1 MACLQFAARYAP
13 LYDRRFA
20 IISGTAEPNA
30 DELEAGEAAEAEERE
45 DDDEDDEE
53 EQPSA
58 SVTELN
64 ESGEAASLKGVP
76 EFWLVA
82 LKNHNIIGEQI
93 TERDE
98 EALRHLTD
106 IRLEYLD
113 TKQAGFRLAFH
124 FSANDFF
131 EDTVLTKTYYY
142 QEEVGYGGDFVYD
155 RAVGCDIKWKE
166 DKDLTK
172 RVEIKKQRN
181 KNTNRTRVVKKVV
194 PTDSFFNFFKPPQ
207 PPSVDALEAGDVNE
221 EELEDL
227 DERLE
232 VDYQVGED
240 LKERVIP
247 RAIDYFTGKALDYED
262 DMEDFEDED
271 EDDFDEDSEDDVSVA
286 VGPPFWQSPPQPFQH
301 ASPSLPLSGPENVS
315 VLRSAL
321 PTCLFPTSLSLLFT
335 VNADSHQM
343 ASASPNCPFQD
354 DEDRRPAPAPASSQD
369 PQECKQQ

>member
-1 MACLQFAARYAP
+1 MGCVNANQSESARLPLPQFAARYAP

-20 IISGTAEPNA
+20 IISGTEEPNA
-30 DELEAGEAAEAEERE
+30 EELQAGEAAEAEERDE
-45 DDDEDDEE
+45 DEDDEDE
-53 EQPSA
+53 EEPSA
-58 SVTELN
+58 RVTELD
-64 ESGEAASLKGVP
+64 ESGEAAAAALKGVP

-124 FSANDFF
+124 FSPNDFF
-131 EDTVLTKTYYY
+131 EDKVLTKTYYY

-207 PPSVDALEAGDVNE
+207 PPSVDALEAGEVDE
-221 EELEDL
+221 QELEDL

-247 RAIDYFTGKALDYED
+247 RAVDYFTGKALDYED

-271 EDDFDEDSEDDVSVA
+271 EDDFDEDSEDDVSI
-286 VGPPFWQSPPQPFQH
+286 
-301 ASPSLPLSGPENVS
+301 
-315 VLRSAL
+315 
-321 PTCLFPTSLSLLFT
+321 PTKTPLFPY
-335 VNADSHQM
+335 
-343 ASASPNCPFQD
+343 SPWHAPGW
-354 DEDRRPAPAPASSQD
+354 RRISSR
-369 PQECKQQ
+369 